1 MPVTETVRR
10 AVWLPGQVSRV
21 IYSLSVSLDG
31 YVESA
36 TGSIDW
42 TSPDDELHAFFNDE
56 TRGMGTLL
64 HGRRTYELMASYWPT
79 ADQDPS
85 APATRA
91 DFARIWRETPKV
103 VFSRTLDAVAWN
115 SRLVREGAVEE
126 VARLKQQ
133 PGNDMMVGGATLAST
148 LIRHDLVDEF
158 RLFLVPVVLGRGKP
172 YFPGLDRQIEVRLVE
187 TRTFGS
193 RVVYLRY
200 ERE

>member
-1 MPVTETVRR
+1 MGR
-10 AVWLPGQVSRV
+10 L

-31 YVESA
+31 YIESA

-42 TSPDDELHAFFNDE
+42 TSPDDELHAFFNDQ

-85 APATRA
+85 APPTHV
-91 DFARIWRETPKV
+91 DFARIWKGTPKV
-103 VFSRTLDAVAWN
+103 VFSTTLDSVAWN
-115 SRLVREGAVEE
+115 SRLVREDVAEE
-126 VARLKQQ
+126 VARLKRE
-133 PGNDMMVGGATLAST
+133 PDNDMMVGGAGLAST
-148 LIRHDLVDEF
+148 LIRLDLVDEY
-158 RLFLVPVVLGRGKP
+158 RLYVVPVVLGGGKP
-172 YFPGLDRQIEVRLVE
+172 YFPRLDRPLDLRLAE

-200 ERE
+200 ERAATAPAAG